1 MNTEHEITVDPAYE
15 VALQLWAHKVKET
28 REEDLYDLWESR
40 HGLQV
45 ELVGVYN
52 WAYNVKVRR
61 PWKLFGKETLELHG
75 IFESGQRF
83 PIIDSMSAE
92 ELIDT
97 SLGSLLVWLP
107 RNIRENCWDYE
118 FTNCDYADWTE
129 VYGGED
135 STSRLFRKLDL
146 NEEPW
151 SKTSLPFSDG
161 DKVSRSILGFEGEET
176 TLASIH
182 YWNNMFLDGASGP
195 ADAALNTIQI
205 LKAPILKLNNEAVP
219 DSQVTSILT
228 RAAQLFSEEAL

>member
-97 SLGSLLVWLP
+97 TLGSLLAWIP
-107 RNIRENCWDYE
+107 RNIVENSWGDLAY
-118 FTNCDYADWTE
+118 CDHADWAE
-129 VYGGED
+129 IYGGEN
-135 STSRLFRKLDL
+135 SESPLFRKLDL
-146 NEEPW
+146 SEEPW
-151 SKTSLPFSDG
+151 SKEPLLFSDG

-182 YWNNMFLDGASGP
+182 YWNNMLLDGASGP